1 MPIDAHN
8 IPNPHIS
15 LADFTYLPCSQMMDK
30 RKNRIVAA
38 KHMVFETVEDKEE
51 GLREFWLHVAC
62 QNHPYITQAWD
73 YVPFRS
79 AATVCFHTLR
89 EPPCA
94 LLLLRWCL
102 LSLLPLPSPPFC
114 SVPPFRGRPVPHS
127 PPPLLTASLSR
138 LLPSRSPPFLLIYLP
153 ILHFPKSFFL

>member
-89 EPPCA
+89 EPPVPC
-94 LLLLRWCL
+94 
-102 LSLLPLPSPPFC
+102 FC
-114 SVPPFRGRPVPHS
+114 SVGVCCPSSPFPLPPSARFPRSEAGRFR
-127 PPPLLTASLSR
+127 T
-138 LLPSRSPPFLLIYLP
+138 
-153 ILHFPKSFFL
+153 LHHPC